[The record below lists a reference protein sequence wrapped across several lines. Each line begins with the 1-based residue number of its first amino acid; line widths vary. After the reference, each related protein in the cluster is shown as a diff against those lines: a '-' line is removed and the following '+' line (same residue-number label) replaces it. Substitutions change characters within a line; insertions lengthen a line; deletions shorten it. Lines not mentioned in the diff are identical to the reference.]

1 LCVGSDGWA
10 WGFFVSQIFEL
21 CEQED
26 GSHHWRRKVILTFNL
41 VWSNSSSFSGI
52 GLALAKQAAARGYN
66 LILADINEDCL
77 ESAKKVL
84 NVDPN
89 SIQTK
94 VCDVSKENEIRDLAD
109 FSFAQFGEFSLS
121 CFPRHFFPY
130 PHL

>member
-1 LCVGSDGWA
+1 MAERG
-10 WGFFVSQIFEL
+10 VSLF
-21 CEQED
+21 
-26 GSHHWRRKVILTFNL
+26 RRSLSSVSKKTAVITGGGRLSLHSNL
-41 VWSNSSSFSGI
+41 VWSNSSFCSGI

-84 NVDPN
+84 NLDPN

-121 CFPRHFFPY
+121 CFPGHFFPY